1 MTNRSDIFRRALK
14 TLLAAAILSGLHAA
28 SAADFRWTSAG
39 DFLTFDVHAQNET
52 LNSSACATVYESLV
66 RYNEKMEVEPALATK
81 YERVSEGFLFTIREN
96 VKFHEG
102 ETLTPEDVV
111 FSINRALAP
120 LSQFKSSA
128 AGILGAVAT
137 DDGKVLVKTVSGS
150 PVFLRQ
156 LTTLRILNKSWA
168 EKHGALEPQNYVAGE
183 ESYAATHANGT
194 GPFRLTLREPDVRT
208 EFTAN
213 HDWWDE
219 ANRKGNVERV
229 IYTPITSAATR
240 TAALLSGEVDF
251 VLDPAVQDLTRL
263 SRNPDLKV
271 LSTGEDRVMM
281 VALDLNRAATPY
293 VKNSDGG
300 SATANPFKNKR
311 VREAMSIA
319 VNRPGLV
326 RGVMRGKALPTGTVV
341 SHAVFGWSEELGAA
355 PKFDLQRA
363 KALMKEAGY
372 EKGFSFTIDTPNNR
386 WVNDEAIVKALASM
400 WAKIGLKV
408 TVNSMPR
415 AQYFPKVLSFDT
427 SACLV
432 GWGSTTLDAYRPLQS
447 LSATFD
453 AATGDGISN
462 VGRASNAELDALL
475 KRLAV
480 SEDVKER
487 EGLAREAQA
496 VEKREVLHI
505 PLLEPQISWVMKKS
519 VDAPLRPDNT
529 LVLDRVRVNE

>member
-1 MTNRSDIFRRALK
+1 
-14 TLLAAAILSGLHAA
+14 
-28 SAADFRWTSAG
+28 
-39 DFLTFDVHAQNET
+39 
-52 LNSSACATVYESLV
+52 
-66 RYNEKMEVEPALATK
+66 
-81 YERVSEGFLFTIREN
+81 
-96 VKFHEG
+96 
-102 ETLTPEDVV
+102 
-111 FSINRALAP
+111 
-120 LSQFKSSA
+120 
-128 AGILGAVAT
+128 
-137 DDGKVLVKTVSGS
+137 
-150 PVFLRQ
+150 
-156 LTTLRILNKSWA
+156 
-168 EKHGALEPQNYVAGE
+168 
-183 ESYAATHANGT
+183 
-194 GPFRLTLREPDVRT
+194 
-208 EFTAN
+208 
-213 HDWWDE
+213 
-219 ANRKGNVERV
+219 
-229 IYTPITSAATR
+229 
-240 TAALLSGEVDF
+240 
-251 VLDPAVQDLTRL
+251 
-263 SRNPDLKV
+263 
-271 LSTGEDRVMM
+271 
-281 VALDLNRAATPY
+281 
-293 VKNSDGG
+293 
-300 SATANPFKNKR
+300 
-311 VREAMSIA
+311 MSIA

-447 LSATFD
+447 LSATYNP
-453 AATGDGISN
+453 ATGDGISN
-462 VGRASNAELDALL
+462 VGRASSAELDAVL

-480 SEDVKER
+480 SEEIGER
-487 EGLAREAQA
+487 RGLAEEALA
-496 VEKREVLHI
+496 IEKKGVYHI